1 VKEKTEIYITQ
12 TERKKEEEKEL
23 LKILK
28 DYRQKFQEFD
38 KANKKT
44 RDYYKNFEKEIRQLD
59 AKRKELEKQKD
70 LFE

>member
-23 LKILK
+23 LKILI

-59 AKRKELEKQKD
+59 AKRKELEK
-70 LFE
+70 

>member
-1 VKEKTEIYITQ
+1 MKEKTEIYITQ

-59 AKRKELEKQKD
+59 AKKKELEKQKD
-70 LFE
+70 

>member
-59 AKRKELEKQKD
+59 AKRKELEK
-70 LFE
+70 

>member
-1 VKEKTEIYITQ
+1 MKEKTEIYITQ

-59 AKRKELEKQKD
+59 AKRKELEK
-70 LFE
+70 